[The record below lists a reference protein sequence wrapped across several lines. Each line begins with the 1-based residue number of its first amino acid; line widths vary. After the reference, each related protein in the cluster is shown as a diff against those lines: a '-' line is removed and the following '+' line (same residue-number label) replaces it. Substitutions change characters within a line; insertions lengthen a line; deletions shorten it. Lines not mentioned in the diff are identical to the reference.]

1 MTYPNVLVLGYLN
14 QTKTAAPE
22 IQMKAES
29 YVGTGYQRLLTF
41 EADGGGF
48 SLFGHGKGDLFL
60 SAYGL
65 LQLTDMAKVYPVDRA
80 VIDRTVKWLVAQ
92 QSSDGSWTS
101 RDYRAG
107 KGTLGTTAFV
117 TWALAEAGALS
128 TTALG
133 TTALGTTAQDS
144 NVLRALSY
152 IRQNWPNE
160 QDPYILVLVANAL
173 VAADPKGDATAQMLD
188 QLASFVMRDD
198 KGAHWGGEN
207 TMMGGYG
214 KSGAVESTALAA
226 HALIRGGRNMPL
238 AQDALSFI
246 VKSKDSWGTWGSTQ
260 ATIWS
265 LKALMLAASA
275 GDVSDAK
282 ATVSVSLN
290 GRTPSKFEFTPENA
304 DVVRVVTLDDVNPR
318 ENRVTIDVSGK
329 GSLMYQV
336 TAIYYLPWSV
346 APAEQEPAGLLSVD
360 VSYDRTTIE
369 VNDLVTV
376 NARAKLTQPGTAK
389 MVLLDL
395 GVPPGFTVQAD
406 DLNALVEQQ
415 VIARYE
421 LTGRQIIIYVE
432 NFTSDKTLDVKY
444 RLKARFPMRAKTQPY
459 SAYDYYNPEQQTNVQ
474 PTMVTVQS
482 RP

>member
-1 MTYPNVLVLGYLN
+1 VTYPNVLVLGYLN

-22 IQMKAES
+22 IQMRAES
-29 YVGTGYQRLLTF
+29 LVATGYQRLLTF

-48 SLFGHGKGDLFL
+48 SLMGRGQGDLFL

-65 LQLTDMAKVYPVDRA
+65 LQLTDMAKVYPVDPA
-80 VIDRTVKWLVAQ
+80 VLNRTTRWLVAQ
-92 QSSDGSWTS
+92 QSNDGSWTS
-101 RDYRAG
+101 KDYRAG

-117 TWALAEAGALS
+117 VWALADAGK
-128 TTALG
+128 
-133 TTALGTTAQDS
+133 AQEGS
-144 NVLRALSY
+144 VQRALSY
-152 IRQNWPNE
+152 LRSSAPGE
-160 QDPYILVLVANAL
+160 KDSYILALVANAL
-173 VAADPKGDATAQMLD
+173 VAADPKGEATAQILD
-188 QLASFVMRDD
+188 QLASLAVRDD

-214 KSGAVESTALAA
+214 KTGSVESTALAA

-265 LKALMLAASA
+265 LKALMQAAST
-275 GDVSDAK
+275 GDVRDVK

-290 GRTPSKFEFTPENA
+290 GRSPQSFQFTPENA
-304 DVVRVVTLDDVNPR
+304 DVVRVVTFDDVTPGRNH
-318 ENRVTIDVSGK
+318 VTIDVSGQ

-346 APAEQEPAGLLSVD
+346 TPPEPEPTGLLSVD
-360 VSYDRTTIE
+360 VDYDRTSIE
-369 VNDLVTV
+369 VDDRVTV
-376 NARAKLTQPGTAK
+376 NVRARLTRAGTAK

-395 GVPPGFTVQAD
+395 GIPPGFTVQSD
-406 DLNALVEQQ
+406 DLNALVEKQA
-415 VIARYE
+415 ISRYE

-432 NFTSDKTLDVKY
+432 NLSSERMLEFKY

-459 SAYDYYNPEQQTNVQ
+459 SAYDYYNPDQQTNIQ
-474 PTMVTVQS
+474 PTQVTVVG
-482 RP
+482 RE

>member
-1 MTYPNVLVLGYLN
+1 LN

-29 YVGTGYQRLLTF
+29 LVATGYQRLLTF

-48 SLFGHGKGDLFL
+48 SLFGHGQGDLFL

-65 LQLTDMAKVYPVDRA
+65 LQLTDMAKVYPVDKA
-80 VIDRTVKWLVAQ
+80 VIDRTTKWLLSQ
-92 QSSDGSWTS
+92 QASDGSWTS
-101 RDYRAG
+101 KDYRAG

-117 TWALAEAGALS
+117 TWALADAGALS

-133 TTALGTTAQDS
+133 TTAQESGVQ
-144 NVLRALSY
+144 RGLSY

-160 QDPYILVLVANAL
+160 QDPYLLALVANAL
-173 VAADPKGDATAQMLD
+173 AAADPKSDTTAQMLD
-188 QLASFVMRDD
+188 QLASQAVRDSAQSV
-198 KGAHWGGEN
+198 GVYWGGEN

-226 HALIRGGRNMPL
+226 HALIRGGRNMPV

-246 VKSKDSWGTWGSTQ
+246 VKSKDTWGTWGSTQ

-265 LKALMLAASA
+265 LKALMQAALA

-282 ATVSVSLN
+282 VTVNVSLN
-290 GRTPSKFEFTPENA
+290 GRAPSKLEFTPENA
-304 DVVRVVTLDDVNPR
+304 DVVRVVTFDDVNLR
-318 ENRVTIDVSGK
+318 ENQVTIDVSGK

-346 APAEQEPAGLLSVD
+346 ASTEQEPAGLLSVD

-369 VNDLVTV
+369 VDDLVTV
-376 NARAKLTQPGTAK
+376 NARAKLTRPGTAK

-415 VIARYE
+415 AIARYE
-421 LTGRQIIIYVE
+421 LTGRQIILYIE
-432 NFTSDKTLDVKY
+432 NFSSDKTLDVEY

>member
-29 YVGTGYQRLLTF
+29 LVATGYQRLLTF

-48 SLFGHGKGDLFL
+48 SLMGHGPGDLFL

-65 LQLTDMAKVYPVDRA
+65 LQLTDMAKVYPVDPA
-80 VIDRTVKWLVAQ
+80 VLDRTTKWLLSQ
-92 QSSDGSWTS
+92 QSQGGAWNS

-107 KGTLGTTAFV
+107 KGALGTTAFV
-117 TWALAEAGALS
+117 TWALADAGKAQDASVSRALS
-128 TTALG
+128 TLRQSAL
-133 TTALGTTAQDS
+133 D
-144 NVLRALSY
+144 
-152 IRQNWPNE
+152 E
-160 QDPYILVLVANAL
+160 QDPYTLALVANAL
-173 VAADPKGDATAQMLD
+173 VAADPKDSMTAQVLD
-188 QLASFVMRDD
+188 QLASLAVRDEQ
-198 KGAHWGGEN
+198 GAHWGGEN

-214 KSGAVESTALAA
+214 KTGAVESTALAA
-226 HALIRGGRNMPL
+226 HALMRGGKNLPL
-238 AQDALSFI
+238 AQDALAFI
-246 VKSKDSWGTWGSTQ
+246 IKSKDSWGTWGSTQ

-265 LKALMLAASA
+265 LKALMLSA
-275 GDVSDAK
+275 TAGNVRDAK
-282 ATVSVSLN
+282 ATVNVALN
-290 GRTPSKFEFTPENA
+290 GRAPQSFPFTPENA
-304 DVVRVVTLDDVNPR
+304 DVVRVVTFDDVNLG
-318 ENRVTIDVSGK
+318 ENRVSIGVTGQ

-346 APAEQEPAGLLSVD
+346 TPPEPEPAGLLSVD
-360 VSYDRTTIE
+360 VSYDRTAIQ
-369 VNDLVTV
+369 VDDLATV
-376 NARAKLTQPGTAK
+376 NVRARLTRPGTAR

-395 GVPPGFTVQAD
+395 GIPPGFTVQTD

-421 LTGRQIIIYVE
+421 LTGRQIILYIE
-432 NFTSDKTLDVKY
+432 NFSSDKTLDIQY
-444 RLKARFPMRAKTQPY
+444 RLKARFPLRAKTQPY

-474 PTMVTVQS
+474 PTLVMVQG